1 MCDFVMP
8 IREENIST
16 VNLEV
21 VVCVIPV
28 VTFNSG
34 ESPEIIKEYNEIL

>member
-1 MCDFVMP
+1 ML
-8 IREENIST
+8 IREENFST

-21 VVCVIPV
+21 FVCGILV

-34 ESPEIIKEYNEIL
+34 ESPETIKEYNEIL